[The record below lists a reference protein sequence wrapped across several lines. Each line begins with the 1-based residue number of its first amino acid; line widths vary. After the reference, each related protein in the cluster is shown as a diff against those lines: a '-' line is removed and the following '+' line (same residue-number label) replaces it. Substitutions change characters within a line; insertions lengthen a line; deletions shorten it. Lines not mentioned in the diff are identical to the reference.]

1 MTKAAAFFD
10 LDRTLLAD
18 SSALLMVEAFAE
30 AGLVG
35 PRDKTVADLTRGF
48 YRVVG
53 ETWVGMQLTRRSIG
67 RIAGWSVEE
76 MRAAVRRSLD
86 ALDESVYDEA
96 RALIARHQSDGDLVC
111 IATSTGRELVEPIA
125 ERLGADHLIASEYES
140 DDGRFTGNLI
150 GRWLWG
156 PDKADAVRTFADE
169 MGVDLE
175 ESYAYTDS
183 WYDRHL
189 LEMVGYPRPVNPD
202 PLLRALAARKGWPV
216 LTFGG
221 GAMGAMGALELY
233 DLFRPLAHPLLS
245 PVAVEAEGIESIP
258 EEGGC
263 IIASNHRS
271 YLDPVVLATVALR
284 RGRKL
289 RYLGKKE
296 VFDAPLLGQF
306 AKAMRQIRV
315 ERGTGDVRPLR
326 EAIDAVKRGEAAAI
340 FPQGTIPRGR
350 DFYSPKLEG
359 KLGVARLALATGAPV
374 IPVALWDTE
383 RIWPRASRVPKVQEL
398 ATRRPVQAR
407 VGEPLTFKAPE
418 GREEDR
424 EVLSGLT
431 AEVMEAIG
439 SLLPDDVRY
448 PPEPSEED
456 IREAIPANVREG

>member
-1 MTKAAAFFD
+1 M
-10 LDRTLLAD
+10 
-18 SSALLMVEAFAE
+18 
-30 AGLVG
+30 
-35 PRDKTVADLTRGF
+35 
-48 YRVVG
+48 
-53 ETWVGMQLTRRSIG
+53 
-67 RIAGWSVEE
+67 EE
-76 MRAAVRRSLD
+76 MRSAVRRSLE
-86 ALDESVYDEA
+86 ALDEAVYDEA
-96 RALIARHQSDGDLVC
+96 RALIARHRSDGDLVC

-125 ERLGADHLIASEYES
+125 ERLGVDHLIASEYEAE
-140 DDGRFTGNLI
+140 DGTFTGNLI

-156 PDKADAVRTFADE
+156 PDKAEAVRSFAQE
-169 MGVDLE
+169 MDIDLQ

-202 PLLRALAARKGWPV
+202 PLLRALAARNGWPV

-221 GAMGAMGALELY
+221 GAMGAIGALELF

-245 PVAVEAEGIESIP
+245 PVAVEAAGVENIP
-258 EEGGC
+258 QEDGC

-296 VFDAPLLGQF
+296 VFDAPVLGQF

-315 ERGTGDVRPLR
+315 ERGTGDSRPLR

-350 DFYSPKLEG
+350 EFFSPTLEG

-383 RIWPRASRVPKVQEL
+383 RVWPRSSRVPRVQEL
-398 ATRRPVQAR
+398 ASRQPVHAR
-407 VGEPLTFKAPE
+407 VGEPMMLKAPE

-424 EVLSGLT
+424 EVLAELT

-439 SLLPDDVRY
+439 SLLPDEVRY

-456 IREAIPANVREG
+456 IREAIPANVQAE